1 MIIGILKEGK
11 IPIDKRTPLTPEQC
25 KCLMDSYDS
34 LQIIVQK
41 SNFRCFSDQEYI
53 DQGVEVDDDVSGA
66 DVLLGIKEVPIEELI
81 AGKVYLYFSHTIKKQ
96 PYNKE
101 LLCRMI
107 DLGIEM
113 IDYEVIKNK
122 DGKRLI
128 GFGRYAGII
137 GAYNALLT
145 YGIKSKKYNLNSAYK
160 CLNKETMFQELVKLN
175 LNHEKILVTGSGKVA
190 KGILETLCR
199 AGIQEVNKKDF
210 LTKEFGL
217 PVFLN
222 LDTLDYNIRKDS
234 GKSNK
239 QHFYTH
245 PKEYKSDLATYVRLS
260 DIFIAGHFYS
270 IGSPILLTK
279 HDLLNANV
287 KVIADVSC
295 DINGPI
301 ASTIRSSSIV
311 NPVYGYN
318 TRLFKEDNNLDSIDV
333 IAVMAVDNLPCEL
346 PRDSSEDF
354 GNQLIENIFPLLFN
368 EDENILYKA
377 TICKNGSLTREF
389 SYLSSYIKEV

>member
-25 KCLMDSYDS
+25 ICLMDSYDS

-41 SNFRCFSDQEYI
+41 SNSRCFSDQEYI
-53 DQGVEVDDDVSGA
+53 DRGVQVVDDISGA
-66 DVLLGIKEVPIEELI
+66 DVLLGIKEVPIEALI

-160 CLNKETMFQELVKLN
+160 CLNKETMFQEFVKLN

-210 LTKEFGL
+210 LTKEFGS

-222 LDTLDYNIRKDS
+222 IDTLDYNVRKDA
-234 GKSNK
+234 GQSNK
-239 QHFYTH
+239 QHFYTY
-245 PKEYKSDLATYVRLS
+245 PEEYKSDLATYVKLS

-270 IGSPILLTK
+270 IGSPVLLTQ
-279 HDLLNANV
+279 HDLLNTSV
-287 KVIADVSC
+287 KVIADISC

-301 ASTIRSSSIV
+301 ASTIRSSSII

-389 SYLSSYIKEV
+389 SYLSSYIK